1 MAGDQS
7 IRTFRIHIFDPSD
20 DEWYDSDIS
29 AGTGDGTADWI
40 TGTERA
46 DQTAPLSLFTLQRL
60 FIPPGP
66 PPLVKWNP
74 GGRQDITV
82 VRYFLAANGI
92 VVSADRIVTG
102 HRVAYTGNIET
113 GPGRAGRIEQI
124 IIEGTLSEVPVD
136 EIQDGARPQ
145 SGDA

>member
-1 MAGDQS
+1 MAELT
-7 IRTFRIHIFDPSD
+7 IRTYRIHIFDDSA

-40 TGTERA
+40 TATDRA
-46 DQTAPLSLFTLQRL
+46 DQGELVSHFTLQRL

-66 PPLVKWNP
+66 PPLVKWNS
-74 GGRQDITV
+74 GNKLDITV

-102 HRVAYTGNIET
+102 HRTSYVGNVGT
-113 GPGRAGRIEQI
+113 GPGRAGRLESLVV
-124 IIEGTLSEVPVD
+124 EGTKDDVPLSELQV
-136 EIQDGARPQ
+136 GARPQ
-145 SGDA
+145 EVGL